1 VENIL
6 NYREATKLKS
16 TYVDSLPNHR
26 APHSGRVHTHL
37 HQLLTSTGRLASSDP
52 NLQNIPVRSELGRE
66 LRKAF
71 VPRSEGFTLLAADY
85 SQVELRV
92 MASLSG
98 DPTMIEAFKND
109 TDIHSATAGK
119 VFGVDLDGV
128 TSEMRR
134 TAKMVNFGIIYGIS
148 AFGLSQ
154 RLSIPRGEA
163 AEIIE
168 TYFKEYPAI
177 KIFMEET
184 VEKTR
189 SQGYI
194 ETVTGRRR
202 TFKDIASGNASI
214 RANAERA
221 AINSPIQGT
230 AADLIKLAMIQVAKL
245 LEGRKSKLILQVH
258 DELLFDLHLDEKDE
272 LTPLIVEAMESAL
285 ALPLNVP
292 VRIDTGFGSDW
303 LQAH

>member
-1 VENIL
+1 
-6 NYREATKLKS
+6 
-16 TYVDSLPNHR
+16 
-26 APHSGRVHTHL
+26 
-37 HQLLTSTGRLASSDP
+37 
-52 NLQNIPVRSELGRE
+52 
-66 LRKAF
+66 
-71 VPRSEGFTLLAADY
+71 
-85 SQVELRV
+85 
-92 MASLSG
+92 
-98 DPTMIEAFKND
+98 
-109 TDIHSATAGK
+109 
-119 VFGVDLDGV
+119 
-128 TSEMRR
+128 
-134 TAKMVNFGIIYGIS
+134 
-148 AFGLSQ
+148 
-154 RLSIPRGEA
+154 
-163 AEIIE
+163 
-168 TYFKEYPAI
+168 
-177 KIFMEET
+177 MEET

-202 TFKDIASGNASI
+202 TLKDIASGNASI

-245 LEGRKSKLILQVH
+245 LVGRKSKLILQVH

>member
-1 VENIL
+1 
-6 NYREATKLKS
+6 
-16 TYVDSLPNHR
+16 
-26 APHSGRVHTHL
+26 
-37 HQLLTSTGRLASSDP
+37 
-52 NLQNIPVRSELGRE
+52 
-66 LRKAF
+66 
-71 VPRSEGFTLLAADY
+71 
-85 SQVELRV
+85 
-92 MASLSG
+92 
-98 DPTMIEAFKND
+98 
-109 TDIHSATAGK
+109 
-119 VFGVDLDGV
+119 
-128 TSEMRR
+128 
-134 TAKMVNFGIIYGIS
+134 MVNFGIIYGIS

-202 TFKDIASGNASI
+202 ALKDIASGNASI

-245 LEGRKSKLILQVH
+245 LVGRKSKLILQVH